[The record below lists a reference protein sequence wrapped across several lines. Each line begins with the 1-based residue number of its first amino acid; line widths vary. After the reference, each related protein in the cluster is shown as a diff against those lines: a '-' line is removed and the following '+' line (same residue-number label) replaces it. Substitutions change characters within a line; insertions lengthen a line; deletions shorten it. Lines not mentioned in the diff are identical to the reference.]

1 VTAFTY
7 PLTARIASFLG
18 EIGLRV
24 RVGAVAEKTA
34 LPGIDVAAGVLIV
47 DEAKLTHP
55 GDLLHEAGHLAVA
68 TPQARA
74 AFDHDVG
81 NDPAEEMMAIAWSY
95 AAALHLGIDPAEVFH
110 VDGYRGGST
119 SILENFADGRYFAVP
134 MLEYVGLAYTG
145 NLPTPDGAKI
155 YPQMRRWLRE

>member
-1 VTAFTY
+1 VTNFTH
-7 PLTARIASFLG
+7 PLTAHIASFLG
-18 EIGLRV
+18 EIGLSLRT
-24 RVGAVAEKTA
+24 GTVAEKTA
-34 LPGIDVAAGVLIV
+34 LPGIDIAASVLIV
-47 DEAKLTHP
+47 DEARLAYP

-68 TPQARA
+68 TPQSRA

-110 VDGYRGGST
+110 PNGYRGGST

-145 NLPTPDGAKI
+145 NLPMPDGAKV